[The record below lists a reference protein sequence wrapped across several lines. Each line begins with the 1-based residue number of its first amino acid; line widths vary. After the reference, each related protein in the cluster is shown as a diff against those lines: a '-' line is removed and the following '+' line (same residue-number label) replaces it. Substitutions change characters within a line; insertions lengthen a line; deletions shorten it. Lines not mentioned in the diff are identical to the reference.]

1 MLNKKKEFKKM
12 VKATLSE
19 VMQLLY
25 PLFFFQLLF
34 RKHSPTEKRVEKF
47 VEDLLKHFDDN
58 VTAQQIFEFVLTKI
72 GGDALKFDK
81 VVREKFVDLALED
94 KLSELL
100 PKPILPKPKHIPV
113 CFKFSK
119 DHIELSKA
127 NKLVASELVIVES
140 D

>member
-1 MLNKKKEFKKM
+1 M

-19 VMQLLY
+19 VMQLIYQLA
-25 PLFFFQLLF
+25 FFQILF
-34 RKHSPTEKRVEKF
+34 RKHSPTEERVEEF
-47 VEDLLKHFDDN
+47 VEDLLEHYDDN
-58 VTAQQIFEFVLTKI
+58 ITAQQIFEFVLTKI
-72 GGDALKFDK
+72 GGDDFKFDK
-81 VVREKFVDLALED
+81 VVREKFVNLALED

-113 CFKFSK
+113 CFTFS
-119 DHIELSKA
+119 DYHIELSEE